1 MKYNKHHVGEKIAEM
16 RNRMN
21 LTQVELIEKCRAIV
35 DADSESVPFSLRTLG
50 SWENGNDSIT
60 LKNLILISQALEC
73 SVGYLLGEYDKRT
86 LEAEDICNTTGLSE
100 AAVNELL
107 KDNKQGFISYFIEN
121 GKDIF
126 ATLGD
131 YVQHERSLQEIK
143 SLPYYELIEEAFNE
157 AQEKDSPILNA
168 SMMELG
174 LRLIQTREDYFY
186 EILEA
191 KLKAY
196 YDDDDGSDAL
206 ERLLNH
212 YSSLS
217 AEEQAEVLSKYGDYE
232 TRSEQ
237 SFDICRFGLDCYNVL
252 EMKHKQKYYKHELSD
267 NFMKLVIDYIGREG
281 AEDGREN

>member
-1 MKYNKHHVGEKIAEM
+1 MNYDFEKIGQRIREE
-16 RNRMN
+16 RKKQGK
-21 LTQVELIEKCRAIV
+21 TQAAFA
-35 DADSESVPFSLRTLG
+35 ADFEVKKSTVSR
-50 SWENGNDSIT
+50 WENGEAMPSFQT
-60 LKNLILISQALEC
+60 LLDMCKAFDCEA
-73 SVGYLLGEYDKRT
+73 GYLLCEEGYENRT
-86 LEAEDICNTTGLSE
+86 RTATDICNTTGLSE

-157 AQEKDSPILNA
+157 AQEKDSPIPDA

-217 AEEQAEVLSKYGDYE
+217 VEEQAEVLSKYGDYE

-281 AEDGREN
+281 AENGREN